1 MDYAGSDLLPLDCV
15 RGGGCCHAQRI
26 PVTPWEIAI
35 LARALG
41 LSPAVCRDRHTRAGG
56 TCLAADAAG
65 DCRLL
70 GAGGCTVHAARPL
83 ACRLFPLGRRLDEG
97 RPIYHMPGDG
107 HRCSGLC
114 PEALLRPPRQVAA
127 WLGEQG
133 VAPGETAHDAYG
145 RLVCGLL
152 NEVCNLGHV
161 SVLGEIEV
169 LANLPAGERAATLPR
184 PWFELLTAPDLPVHL
199 GGPSD
204 FVLAHAERL
213 LGAVA
218 AGFAGDRRRAAVI
231 LATVAMQLGEPLGIE
246 AQAAVS
252 YLRRTASGEHRATA

>member
-1 MDYAGSDLLPLDCV
+1 MDLARSDLLPLDCV

-26 PVTPWEIAI
+26 PVTPWEIAT
-35 LARALG
+35 LARALD

-56 TCLAADAAG
+56 TCLSADASG

-70 GAGGCTVHAARPL
+70 GTAGCSVHTARPL
-83 ACRLFPLGRRLDEG
+83 ACRLFPLGRRLDAG
-97 RPIYHMPGDG
+97 RPIYHMPGTG

-114 PEALLRPPRQVAA
+114 PAALQRPPRQVGQ
-127 WLGEQG
+127 WLDEQE

-152 NEVCNLGHV
+152 AQACELAGPAILAEV
-161 SVLGEIEV
+161 EA
-169 LANLPAGERAATLPR
+169 LARLSAADRAATLPR
-184 PWFELLTAPDLPVHL
+184 PWFELLTAPALAEHL
-199 GGPSD
+199 DDPPA

-213 LGAVA
+213 LGAVTS
-218 AGFAGDRRRAAVI
+218 GFAGDEQRAAV
-231 LATVAMQLGEPLGIE
+231 LLVTLAMQLGEPLGID
-246 AQAAVS
+246 AQAAVA